1 MSSRFPPP
9 SRPLRVEGGLRAR
22 SRRGPIAQTWWSER
36 FVAVLESIGMGN
48 RLERGRT
55 YARAGQVLDLRV
67 DAGAVT
73 ANVQGSRRLPYR
85 VRVGVAAFG
94 KAEWARVAQA
104 LADDAWYAAAL
115 LAGEMP
121 SGIEDV
127 FAASGMPL
135 FPERAADLSMDCSCP
150 DSAVPCKH
158 LAAVLYLLAETF
170 DSDPFAI
177 LAWRGRDRTDLL
189 AALDDL
195 RAAGAPDPDRVERA
209 TGSQP
214 LSACLDRYWAGQ
226 PDVMP
231 PAGAPACGGDS
242 LLEQLPPIDV
252 VVRGVDLVDLLRP
265 VYRAAAS
272 PPVPHGEQR
281 RAGVPSAVVRRSP

>member
-36 FVAVLESIGMGN
+36 FVAVLESIGLGN

-67 DAGAVT
+67 DPGAVT
-73 ANVQGSRRLPYR
+73 AAVQGSRRAPYR
-85 VRVGVAAFG
+85 VRVGVLAFG

-115 LAGEMP
+115 LSGELP
-121 SGIEDV
+121 AGIEDI
-127 FAASGMPL
+127 FAAAGLPL
-135 FPERAADLSMDCSCP
+135 FPERAADLAMDCSCP
-150 DSAVPCKH
+150 DGAVPCKH

-177 LAWRGRDRTDLL
+177 LAWRGRGRAELL

-195 RAAGAPDPDRVERA
+195 RAVGGPDPDRLARA
-209 TGSQP
+209 AGRQS
-214 LSACLDRYWAGQ
+214 LSACLDSYW
-226 PDVMP
+226 V
-231 PAGAPACGGDS
+231 GAPAALPRLAPAGGAGSVLDG
-242 LLEQLPPIDV
+242 LPPIGV
-252 VVRGVDLVDLLRP
+252 AVRGTDLADLLRP
-265 VYRAAAS
+265 AYRAAAS
-272 PPVPHGEQR
+272 PAVPRAEQPSPG
-281 RAGVPSAVVRRSP
+281 APSAVVRLGP